1 MATANEDTTLEVS
14 GRSRLFF
21 FCFSAK
27 WLTCAV
33 ARLKGYWEAEHA
45 AAQKEQEKRQQAVL
59 NRWTKLVQGLRIRQ
73 RMREQYG
80 GGTHESLGVGDVGS
94 NPAGASRDGD
104 DHDTHDDEGELQPAT
119 VGGFLTGVE
128 DVVQRYSLPRPT
140 HVVFSSPP
148 RSPNSNGSSPPAIAD
163 PVPGPRTIAS
173 SSSYF
178 HAAANDD
185 NDNDGAGEER
195 GRQVPPTLPV
205 KDVDEVEMD
214 DMNGLELEG
223 AQSQSAQRVRLM
235 PKSMAT
241 LAAEAEAQAQA
252 TTDMDVAVT
261 PLHISEEGEEA
272 ASPTASRSL
281 RSATRAT
288 PRTKRKTKT
297 ETKIE
302 TQSRTR
308 TKTKTTAGTGTPS
321 RGRKRA
327 RTQDDDDDDHDDE
340 AAASGI
346 SAGLGS
352 SESGSDGEKHGNSG
366 RPRVGKRAR
375 KHQRG
380 SPADTNG
387 GLLAPVPPSD
397 RVLRTR
403 KGKSPALLAQ
413 RREQELAL
421 QRALAG

>member
-1 MATANEDTTLEVS
+1 VP
-14 GRSRLFF
+14 
-21 FCFSAK
+21 
-27 WLTCAV
+27 
-33 ARLKGYWEAEHA
+33 RLKGYWEAEHA
-45 AAQKEQEKRQQAVL
+45 AAQKEQEKRQQAAL

-80 GGTHESLGVGDVGS
+80 GGTHGSGTLGVGDVGS
-94 NPAGASRDGD
+94 SPAVASGNGD
-104 DHDTHDDEGELQPAT
+104 DHDGRDDEGGLQPAT

-148 RSPNSNGSSPPAIAD
+148 RSPNLNGSSPPPAIAG
-163 PVPGPRTIAS
+163 PVPGPGTLAP
-173 SSSYF
+173 SSSYIP
-178 HAAANDD
+178 AAANDD
-185 NDNDGAGEER
+185 DDEAGEKR
-195 GRQVPPTLPV
+195 GQQVSPTFPV
-205 KDVDEVEMD
+205 EDVDEMETDNMS
-214 DMNGLELEG
+214 GLELEG
-223 AQSQSAQRVRLM
+223 AQSQSTQRVRLM

-252 TTDMDVAVT
+252 TTNVDVAVT
-261 PLHISEEGEEA
+261 PLHISEGGEEA
-272 ASPTASRSL
+272 APSTASRSL

-288 PRTKRKTKT
+288 PRPKRKTKT

-302 TQSRTR
+302 TQSKTRTKTK

-321 RGRKRA
+321 RSQSRSRKRA
-327 RTQDDDDDDHDDE
+327 RTQDDDDDDE
-340 AAASGI
+340 AAASSGV

-366 RPRVGKRAR
+366 RPRVAKRAR
-375 KHQRG
+375 TRKHRR
-380 SPADTNG
+380 SFPADMNE

-413 RREQELAL
+413 RREQELAV